1 MIVYYDIFSL
11 SIGFIAQ
18 ITNMS
23 SKSVGVTSHF
33 SEIRLKSK
41 MSLTDGCAI
50 FRWVIGSV
58 LDQKKNK
65 NQKKIKISV
74 GVTAV

>member
-1 MIVYYDIFSL
+1 MDTYVTNIK
-11 SIGFIAQ
+11 IGFIAQ

-58 LDQKKNK
+58 LDQKKHK

>member
-1 MIVYYDIFSL
+1 MDTYVTNIK
-11 SIGFIAQ
+11 IGFIAQ

-23 SKSVGVTSHF
+23 SKSVGVTSYF

-41 MSLTDGCAI
+41 MSSTDGCAI
-50 FRWVIGSV
+50 FGWLLGIG
-58 LDQKKNK
+58 LDQKKNQ
-65 NQKKIKISV
+65 NQFFFKISV

>member
-1 MIVYYDIFSL
+1 
-11 SIGFIAQ
+11 
-18 ITNMS
+18 MS

-33 SEIRLKSK
+33 SEIMLKSK
-41 MSLTDGCAI
+41 MSLTDGCVI

-58 LDQKKNK
+58 LDQKKNRNK
-65 NQKKIKISV
+65 KKIKISV